1 MTLFK
6 IDVEEKLN
14 DFPNNEIEHLND
26 SFETNIPVNEPS
38 NELYSPVNTILS
50 NLSKQQVDINLD
62 SNTNLRFVKYF
73 VGETIRMRCIIPE
86 GSHVVSHYKCKT
98 KLFIQIVT
106 KHYLRQYFQLYVYI
120 RNGLFGI

>member
-26 SFETNIPVNEPS
+26 SFETNFPVNEPS

-86 GSHVVSHYKCKT
+86 GSHVVSHYKCQT

-106 KHYLRQYFQLYVYI
+106 KHYI
-120 RNGLFGI
+120 R

>member
-26 SFETNIPVNEPS
+26 SFETNFPVNEPS

-86 GSHVVSHYKCKT
+86 GSHVKKVKSSFTDKNPHTFLTIFRLLQFNKVDNPLMT
-98 KLFIQIVT
+98 KD
-106 KHYLRQYFQLYVYI
+106 
-120 RNGLFGI
+120 